1 MSGYGLPG
9 ERAASPPRAHWRTV
23 WLGLVALLSMLVV
36 GALVLTV
43 GDANR
48 ARDEAL
54 TRQRHS
60 YEVMILAR
68 ALSQSVADAEA
79 TLGRY
84 VISGEKEIGRLY
96 FEIWLRAGSQLDRLG
111 RETHDNPDQRRHVDA
126 LRTAFQRRGDELARA
141 ALHSRYKQNNAALRT
156 YYDVRNSAA
165 RAQMEQ
171 RLETVIRKERQLLEA
186 RSRRVTASL
195 RRSNQ
200 VAAVLMGVGVLL
212 LLGAIALVWATAEA
226 LAERSIAQ
234 AETDA
239 ARDRA
244 SELERAVSA
253 ATEKLQEEAR
263 ERAGAEA
270 KLRQSQKMEAV
281 GQLTGGIAHD
291 FNNMLAVVMGG
302 LELARRSL
310 GGPAAASRRHIDNA
324 MEGAGRAA
332 ALTRRL
338 LAFAREDALTPVATE
353 AGGLIAGMS
362 ELLDRTLGDTVTVV
376 TRDAGLGWRTWVDR
390 HQLENAIL
398 NLAVNARDA
407 MNGRGTLTI
416 ATGGETLAQSAV
428 GGCSPGDYVTVRVT
442 DTGSGMTPDVLER
455 VFEPFFT
462 TKPVGKGTG
471 LGLSQIFGFMRQSGG
486 EVGIQSAPG
495 EGTSVTLYLPRHA
508 AQSRA
513 PAPVAALPAAYT
525 PADASALD
533 ILVIED
539 DARVLAATMGA
550 LEELG
555 HIATACDDPLRAL
568 DVARAMPRIDLI
580 LSDVLMPGRT
590 GPELVADL
598 LRERPGTP
606 VLFVT
611 GYAGEGDG
619 AGLEGHPVLRKPF
632 TLNGLE
638 RALGEAVAAAG
649 PLPPLALAG

>member
-1 MSGYGLPG
+1 MSEDALLG
-9 ERAASPPRAHWRTV
+9 EHAAAPRTQWRTI
-23 WLGLVALLSMLVV
+23 WLGLVALLGVLVI

-68 ALSQSVADAEA
+68 SLSQSVAEAEA

-84 VISGEKEIGRLY
+84 ILSGDKEIGRLY
-96 FEIWLRAGSQLDRLG
+96 FESWLRADSQLNRL
-111 RETHDNPDQRRHVDA
+111 RKETVDNPEQRREVAA
-126 LRTAFQRRGDELARA
+126 LRTAFNERGGELAQA
-141 ALHSRYKQNNAALRT
+141 ALNTRYKKNNTAMGLFFES
-156 YYDVRNSAA
+156 RNSPA
-165 RAQMEQ
+165 RAQMEA
-171 RLETVIRKERQLLEA
+171 RLGRVLAGERALLEA
-186 RSRRVTASL
+186 RSGRAAATV

-200 VAAVLMGVGVLL
+200 VAAALMAFGGLL
-212 LLGAIALVWATAEA
+212 VLGAIALGWATAEA
-226 LAERSIAQ
+226 LAERAVAH

-244 SELERAVSA
+244 AELERAVSA

-263 ERAGAEA
+263 ERESAEA
-270 KLRQSQKMEAV
+270 RLRQSQKMEAV

-291 FNNMLAVVMGG
+291 FNNMLAVVIGG
-302 LELARRSL
+302 LELANRSL
-310 GGPAAASRRHIDNA
+310 GGPADASARHIDNA
-324 MEGAGRAA
+324 LEGAGRAA

-338 LAFAREDALTPVATE
+338 LSFAREDSLTPEPTE
-353 AGGLIAGMS
+353 MGALIAGMS
-362 ELLDRTLGDTVTVV
+362 ELLDRTLGDTITVV
-376 TRDAGLGWRTWVDR
+376 TRDEGKGWRTFIDR

-407 MNGRGTLTI
+407 MNGRGTLTF
-416 ATGGETLAQSAV
+416 ATGGETLAQGAV
-428 GGCSPGDYVTVRVT
+428 GGCAPGDYVTVCVT
-442 DTGSGMTPDVLER
+442 DTGSGMTAEVLER
-455 VFEPFFT
+455 AFEPFFT

-471 LGLSQIFGFMRQSGG
+471 LGLSQLFGFMRQSGG
-486 EVGIQSAPG
+486 EIAIRSAPG

-508 AQSRA
+508 APVAKPR
-513 PAPVAALPAAYT
+513 PVAALPVGT
-525 PADASALD
+525 PALVPAALA
-533 ILVIED
+533 ILVVED
-539 DARVLAATMGA
+539 DARVLTATIGA

-555 HIATACDDPLRAL
+555 HNAVACDDPLRAA
-568 DVARAMPRIDLI
+568 DAARAMPRIDLI

-590 GPELVADL
+590 GPELVAEL

-619 AGLEGHPVLRKPF
+619 AGLEGFPVLRKPF
-632 TLNGLE
+632 TLVALE
-638 RALGEAVAAAG
+638 RALGEAVADTG
-649 PLPPLALAG
+649 PAEPLALAG

>member
-1 MSGYGLPG
+1 MSGYGLSG
-9 ERAASPPRAHWRTV
+9 EPAAAPRAHWRTV
-23 WLGLVALLSMLVV
+23 WLGLVALLGVLVIGGLVV
-36 GALVLTV
+36 TV
-43 GDANR
+43 GDANHQ
-48 ARDEAL
+48 RDQAL

-68 ALSQSVADAEA
+68 ALSQSVAEAEA

-84 VISGEKEIGRLY
+84 ILSGDKEIGRLY
-96 FEIWLRAGSQLDRLG
+96 FESWLRAGSQLDRLSK
-111 RETHDNPDQRRHVDA
+111 EIHDNRDQERHV
-126 LRTAFQRRGDELARA
+126 
-141 ALHSRYKQNNAALRT
+141 AALRAAFKVRGAELANVALNT
-156 YYDVRNSAA
+156 RYAKNNNAFGLFYGVRNSTA
-165 RAQMEQ
+165 REEMER
-171 RLETVIRKERQLLEA
+171 RLRFVIGEERALLEA
-186 RSRRVTASL
+186 RSSRAAQSVRRA
-195 RRSNQ
+195 NQ

-212 LLGAIALVWATAEA
+212 LLGAIALGWATAEA
-226 LAERSIAQ
+226 LAERAVAR

-244 SELERAVSA
+244 DELERAVTA
-253 ATEKLQEEAR
+253 ATEKLREEER

-310 GGPAAASRRHIDNA
+310 GGPAAISRRHIDNA

-338 LAFAREDALTPVATE
+338 LSFAREDALTPEATE
-353 AGGLIAGMS
+353 AGALIAGMS
-362 ELLDRTLGDTVTVV
+362 ELLDRTLGDTITVAV
-376 TRDAGLGWRTWVDR
+376 EDAGLGWRTWVDR

-407 MNGRGTLTI
+407 MSGRGTITI
-416 ATGGETLAQSAV
+416 ATGGETLAQGAV
-428 GGCSPGDYVTVRVT
+428 GSCQAGDYISVTVT
-442 DTGSGMTPDVLER
+442 DEGVGMAPEVLER

-471 LGLSQIFGFMRQSGG
+471 LGLSQIFGFIRQSGG
-486 EVGIQSAPG
+486 EIGIRSAPG
-495 EGTSVTLYLPRHA
+495 EGSSVTLYLPRHI
-508 AQSRA
+508 AQA
-513 PAPVAALPAAYT
+513 PAPREVTALSFATAPDAA
-525 PADASALD
+525 ALD
-533 ILVIED
+533 ILVVED
-539 DARVLAATMGA
+539 DIRVLAATMGA

-555 HIATACDDPLRAL
+555 HRAIACDDPLAATA
-568 DVARAMPRIDLI
+568 VARAMPQIDLI

-598 LRERPGTP
+598 LRDRPGTP

-611 GYAGEGDG
+611 GYTGETDG

-632 TLNGLE
+632 TLNGLQ

-649 PLPPLALAG
+649 GTVPPVAMAG